1 MFSTLVQVALG
12 GAIGASARFLTGV
25 AVLRI
30 TGPGFPLGVMV
41 ANILGSF
48 VMGAFVVWAA
58 NRSMTHLAPFVVTGI
73 LGGYTTFSA
82 FSLETI
88 TMIERGQTGS
98 AALYMILSVGG
109 ALGAIMLGMMTAR
122 EILA

>member
-58 NRSMTHLAPFVVTGI
+58 NRSMTHLAPFVVTGV

-88 TMIERGQTGS
+88 TMIERGQAGS

>member
-82 FSLETI
+82 FSLETM